1 MKVFLVEDSTLLRG
15 RLATLLASVAG
26 AVTVGHADGVQEA
39 LTGIQAA
46 GPDVVVLD
54 LHLKDGNGLSVLKSL
69 QQSAPQIAVFV
80 LTNYPEESY
89 RRMAERYGARG
100 FFDKSHDISR
110 LREALAGL
118 ARGPARS

>member
-1 MKVFLVEDSTLLRG
+1 MPGTQ
-15 RLATLLASVAG
+15 
-26 AVTVGHADGVQEA
+26 TVGHADGVQEA
-39 LTGIQAA
+39 LAGIQAA

-54 LHLKDGNGLSVLKSL
+54 LHLKDGNGLSVLKAL

-100 FFDKSHDISR
+100 FFDKSHDIGQ
-110 LREALAGL
+110 LRDALA
-118 ARGPARS
+118 AFAK